1 MTRRLESS
9 LIAGFWQLLTSKIS
23 SFLLKPQNAPAM
35 LLDAISVHAGATE
48 SFETL
53 QDTVLAVAGAAE
65 CSCKA
70 LGMLLDTVS
79 AAAGATEHSSDAP
92 DAVSDAG

>member
-1 MTRRLESS
+1 MTRKFENS

-23 SFLLKPQNAPAM
+23 SLLLKPQDAPAM
-35 LLDAISVHAGATE
+35 FLDAISVPPGATE
-48 SFETL
+48 CHKTL

-70 LGMLLDTVS
+70 LAMLLDAVS
-79 AAAGATEHSSDAP
+79 AAAGATEHSCDAP
-92 DAVSDAG
+92 GRCF